1 METLISVARAQEIL
15 ASYPFKWATEEIG
28 LEHAQGRILAR
39 DILALCNDPPFDNS
53 SIDGWAV
60 QLSDLPESRIEIGTI
75 FAGDQPIT
83 KSLNPTEIYRIM
95 TGAPIPLGADALVMV
110 EDGIQGLPRQDYI
123 RRKGENISLGE
134 VALSTGD
141 LVTSSSCALAATI
154 GHKSLPV
161 RSKLR
166 IAIIPTGDELTELGK
181 PLEPGRIYDSNSIAL
196 SALIRKAGAEPIIIK
211 PVLDSE
217 ESLHKT
223 LDYCAEEVDLIL
235 TSGGVSMGEKD
246 LIRSSLIERN
256 AAIFWKVLMRPGGP
270 PIFGH
275 WNGTPIFGLPGN
287 PVSSQ
292 TVFHLLIVPWISHPD
307 IFHRR
312 VIVKMEEGLRGA
324 GNRLCLRRIQI
335 TSSESGLVGRA
346 LTHQGSGNVRSMV
359 LNDALTLIPPNTNIE
374 PGEHV
379 NALWLIA

>member
-1 METLISVARAQEIL
+1 METLISVERAQEIL
-15 ASYPFKWATEEIG
+15 TSHPFKWVTEEIG

-39 DILALCNDPPFDNS
+39 DILARCDDPPFDNS

-60 QLSDLPESRIEIGTI
+60 QLSDLPESRTEIGTI
-75 FAGDQPIT
+75 FAGDPPIT
-83 KSLNPTEIYRIM
+83 NPLNPTEVYRIM

-110 EDGIQGLPRQDYI
+110 EDGIHGLSRDTYI
-123 RRKGENISLGE
+123 RRKGENISLGD

-141 LVTSSSCALAATI
+141 LITASSCAFAATI
-154 GHKSLPV
+154 GHNTLPV

-166 IAIIPTGDELTELGK
+166 IAIIPTGDELTEPGK

-196 SALIRKAGAEPIIIK
+196 ASLIRKAGAEPIIIK
-211 PVLDSE
+211 PILDNA
-217 ESLHKT
+217 ESLHNA
-223 LDYCAEEVDLIL
+223 LDICAEEVDLIL
-235 TSGGVSMGEKD
+235 TSGGASMGEKD
-246 LIRSSLIERN
+246 FIRSSLIERDT
-256 AAIFWKVLMRPGGP
+256 AIFWKVLMRPGGP

-292 TVFHLLIVPWISHPD
+292 TVFHLLIVPWISHSD

-312 VIVKMEEGLRGA
+312 VIVKMEEALRGA

-335 TSSESGLVGRA
+335 TSNENGLVGRP

-359 LNDALTLIPPNTNIE
+359 LNDALTLIPPDTDIE
-374 PGEHV
+374 VGENV
-379 NALWLIA
+379 DALWLMT